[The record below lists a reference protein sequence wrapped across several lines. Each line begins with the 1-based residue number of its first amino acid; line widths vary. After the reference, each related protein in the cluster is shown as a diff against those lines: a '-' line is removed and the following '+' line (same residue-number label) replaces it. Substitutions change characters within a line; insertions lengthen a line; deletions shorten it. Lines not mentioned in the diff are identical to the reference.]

1 MIDQQIYQ
9 NQAFKTLDVLQQI
22 VEKVDFN
29 VSILENLASQ
39 K

>member
-1 MIDQQIYQ
+1 MINQQIYQ
-9 NQAFKTLDVLQQI
+9 EQAFKTLDVLQKI